1 MSKFT
6 EDAELREHLTFK
18 MQTCSRLFFFR
29 GGTSVR
35 LMRDRNTSD
44 NDVYMQ
50 IEATLFC
57 FFSSVT
63 VCNLRA
69 ELYQGLIND

>member
-1 MSKFT
+1 
-6 EDAELREHLTFK
+6 
-18 MQTCSRLFFFR
+18 
-29 GGTSVR
+29 
-35 LMRDRNTSD
+35 MRDRNTSD

-50 IEATLFC
+50 IEATLFR

-63 VCNLRA
+63 VCNLQA

>member
-18 MQTCSRLFFFR
+18 MQTCSRLFFR

-44 NDVYMQ
+44 NNVYMQ
-50 IEATLFC
+50 IEATLF
-57 FFSSVT
+57 FFFF
-63 VCNLRA
+63 CNSL
-69 ELYQGLIND
+69 